1 MITQLKFKG
10 IKMIKEILKLA
21 LFIVVW
27 LVGLI
32 LVVLFLDPSVNT
44 MIYLKW
50 AFVISL
56 TAYLMLPDFKKNK
69 IS

>member
-1 MITQLKFKG
+1 
-10 IKMIKEILKLA
+10 MIKEILKLA

-27 LVGLI
+27 LVGIILI
-32 LVVLFLDPSVNT
+32 VLFLEPSVNT

-56 TAYLMLPDFKKNK
+56 TTYLMLPDFKKNK

>member
-1 MITQLKFKG
+1 
-10 IKMIKEILKLA
+10 MIKEILKLA
-21 LFIVVW
+21 LFTVVW